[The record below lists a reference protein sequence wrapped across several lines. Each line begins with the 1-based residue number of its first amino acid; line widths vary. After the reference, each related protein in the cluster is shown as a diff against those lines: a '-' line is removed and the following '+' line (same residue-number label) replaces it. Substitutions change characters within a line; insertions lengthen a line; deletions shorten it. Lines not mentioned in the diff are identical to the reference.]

1 MIRKSLLVVIIYL
14 SSIIALLAHSS
25 CSLEHPCFVFVIG
38 GQSNALGQGDNVDLM
53 PPYDTPR
60 RDVMLWD
67 ASTSSWVDM
76 QGGYGR
82 NPDEFGLEVS
92 LGHKLADVLGGDIR
106 IVKLAVGGS
115 GLNDQWAPGT
125 GELYQALNKRVGEA
139 LASLPGMVATVSGMF
154 WVQGERDSRDI
165 DDGMNP
171 ANNYEVNLTNLISSY
186 RRDFNNRDMT
196 FIIGKIHA
204 SLDTSPGQYPYAEL
218 VRTAMENVAFDDELV
233 GIVDTDTFS
242 LKDDALHFNSEG
254 IIDLGNALAEEHIAL
269 TQWMS

>member
-1 MIRKSLLVVIIYL
+1 M
-14 SSIIALLAHSS
+14 
-25 CSLEHPCFVFVIG
+25 
-38 GQSNALGQGDNVDLM
+38 
-53 PPYDTPR
+53 
-60 RDVMLWD
+60 
-67 ASTSSWVDM
+67 
-76 QGGYGR
+76 
-82 NPDEFGLEVS
+82 
-92 LGHKLADVLGGDIR
+92 
-106 IVKLAVGGS
+106 
-115 GLNDQWAPGT
+115 
-125 GELYQALNKRVGEA
+125 
-139 LASLPGMVATVSGMF
+139 TVSGMF